1 MICGSQTPNEEMY
14 FNISIY
20 DLNLIAQN
28 ITTANTRRSQYAL
41 LYYLFFNNDV
51 RRVWLF
57 VMIYVSFTNYKQKFV
72 IIFSD

>member
-1 MICGSQTPNEEMY
+1 VY

-41 LYYLFFNNDV
+41 LYYLFLNNNLC
-51 RRVWLF
+51 RFWMF
-57 VMIYVSFTNYKQKFV
+57 VMIYVFFTNYKQKFS